1 MTAVSAPRINYEIT
15 DAIMTVTINRPEVRN
30 AVDGT
35 TARELADAFT
45 LMDESDEVRVG
56 ILTGAGG
63 NFSAGMDLKAY
74 LTSGTPVLPGRGF
87 GGLTERPPAKP
98 LIAAVEGFAL
108 AGGFEMVLACDLIV
122 AADNAA
128 FGLPEVMRGLI
139 AAAGGL
145 LRLPHRIP
153 YNEAMRL
160 ALTGDRLSAV
170 DAHRYGLIADLVA
183 PGEALA
189 AARRLAAKIVAN
201 APLSVIASKQIVRD
215 SAGGAKSDDYE
226 GQREHSARIHAS
238 EDSREGARAFTEKRP
253 AQWTGK

>member
-1 MTAVSAPRINYEIT
+1 
-15 DAIMTVTINRPEVRN
+15 
-30 AVDGT
+30 
-35 TARELADAFT
+35 
-45 LMDESDEVRVG
+45 
-56 ILTGAGG
+56 
-63 NFSAGMDLKAY
+63 
-74 LTSGTPVLPGRGF
+74 
-87 GGLTERPPAKP
+87 
-98 LIAAVEGFAL
+98 
-108 AGGFEMVLACDLIV
+108 MVLACDLIV

-201 APLSVIASKQIVRD
+201 APLSVAASKQIVRD
-215 SAGGAKSDDYE
+215 SAGGAQSDDY
-226 GQREHSARIHAS
+226 GRQREHSVRISQS